1 MPVYTLAGWPEKQA
15 RPGIAILG
23 RRLDLLHKTKAWI
36 ETYCPETAVLAFP
49 TDITKLERALDEIAR
64 VGPLEV
70 LISNAGAGVLSKC
83 PITAKGILC

>member
-1 MPVYTLAGWPEKQA
+1 VEAPASGLRQHSTLPKQA

-36 ETYCPETAVLAFP
+36 ETCCPETTVLAFP
-49 TDITKLERALDEIAR
+49 TDITKLDQVERALDEIAR

-70 LISNAGAGVLSKC
+70 LISNAGAGVLSK
-83 PITAKGILC
+83 